1 MAAAAL
7 AAAKR
12 NAGGGAQVH
21 AQNSPTRSGTDSE
34 NDDPVPGFPYV
45 TEGFWKY
52 QKEAQRFYYRTDIQV
67 FVAVLIGLNFL
78 TNVWNAQVFP
88 PEAQI
93 MLAAYGASSPNDMV
107 TSYVDDDEVAF
118 TDVSTDSPMKVSEA
132 LWREKYQESSET
144 WFILFGILGTVYN
157 VCFFIELLINMYANW
172 LYRFW
177 ADPWN
182 QFDFL
187 VVAIGLMTDAY
198 LLAFLDLDLGP
209 AKLLRNM
216 RAFRVFR
223 LFKRVKSLNKI
234 VVSLGKALTGM
245 MNALLIMLLV
255 IAIYALLAVEF
266 WGQVGR
272 DGYMNYEVTIPAEK
286 IADVATT
293 DWTYHKTYYV
303 TGRGGEYGNE
313 YFGNFFRA
321 LYTLFQVLTGESWS
335 EAIARP
341 LIEQNDTSA
350 FGTGFFFVSFIII
363 NQIVLVNVVVA
374 VLLEKMVDDE
384 PDITPQEVAAAQEKK
399 ESFPSEKDAIA
410 APGAAADLTAA
421 PATIPSAGDASP
433 AMMAELRSMREQI
446 DLILSRVDSIP
457 KTTTTVPPLDVLES

>member
-118 TDVSTDSPMKVSEA
+118 TDVSTDSPVKVSEA

-172 LYRFW
+172 LCAFW
-177 ADPWN
+177 
-182 QFDFL
+182 
-187 VVAIGLMTDAY
+187 I
-198 LLAFLDLDLGP
+198 
-209 AKLLRNM
+209 
-216 RAFRVFR
+216 
-223 LFKRVKSLNKI
+223 
-234 VVSLGKALTGM
+234 
-245 MNALLIMLLV
+245 
-255 IAIYALLAVEF
+255 
-266 WGQVGR
+266 
-272 DGYMNYEVTIPAEK
+272 DGHSI
-286 IADVATT
+286 
-293 DWTYHKTYYV
+293 
-303 TGRGGEYGNE
+303 
-313 YFGNFFRA
+313 
-321 LYTLFQVLTGESWS
+321 S
-335 EAIARP
+335 EIARRERIDRQILRAA
-341 LIEQNDTSA
+341 LIGILNTLRAEADRNISKTNPES
-350 FGTGFFFVSFIII
+350 
-363 NQIVLVNVVVA
+363 
-374 VLLEKMVDDE
+374 K
-384 PDITPQEVAAAQEKK
+384 PQ
-399 ESFPSEKDAIA
+399 PW
-410 APGAAADLTAA
+410 PGL
-421 PATIPSAGDASP
+421 PPRRSAGH
-433 AMMAELRSMREQI
+433 
-446 DLILSRVDSIP
+446 
-457 KTTTTVPPLDVLES
+457 